1 MTGSNRIFR
10 VATILVILG
19 LSVGLAGL
27 GAYAMSRDKVPDVVL
42 EDLEGESF
50 RLSDHRGKLI
60 LVNFWA
66 PWCPP
71 CRQEMPDLQAFHEA
85 HEDTVVV
92 GLAINYRSRE
102 NVEKM
107 VDMMN
112 ITYPVAYA
120 SPQTAEKF
128 GSFRGLPAT
137 YLVSPDGRVIGHHSG
152 IMSREEMEAYRDRH
166 LGGS

>member
-1 MTGSNRIFR
+1 M
-10 VATILVILG
+10 
-19 LSVGLAGL
+19 GLAGL
-27 GAYAMSRDKVPDVVL
+27 GAYAVSREQAPEVVL
-42 EDLEGESF
+42 EGLDGDSF
-50 RLSDHRGKLI
+50 RLSDYRGKLV

-102 NVEKM
+102 NVAKM
-107 VDMMN
+107 ADMMN

-137 YLVSPDGRVIGHHSG
+137 YLVSPDGGIIGHHSG

-166 LGGS
+166 VGGGS